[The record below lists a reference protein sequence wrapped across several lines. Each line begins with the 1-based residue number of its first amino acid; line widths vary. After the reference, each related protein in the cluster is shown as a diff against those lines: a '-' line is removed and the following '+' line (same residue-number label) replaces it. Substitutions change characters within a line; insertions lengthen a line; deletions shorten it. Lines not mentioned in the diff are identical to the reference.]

1 MCINQTSK
9 RVSSR
14 ARTRRVLR
22 VRVEGPC
29 VFYTEKTSKP
39 PEPRPLLRL
48 TRAHAVRSARD
59 AIGND
64 REVHLDLAPFFE
76 PVQLV
81 PSFNQR
87 VLHHAGGQP
96 AFRTAVTPL
105 SDLLARV
112 FAFAAELI
120 WPAEKPVV
128 ERANYFSG
136 QEQSLFVPS
145 LRDSVSFFAS
155 YPGLTPWAN

>member
-48 TRAHAVRSARD
+48 SRAHAVRAARD
-59 AIGND
+59 AIGHN
-64 REVHLDLAPFFE
+64 REINLDLAPFLKS
-76 PVQLV
+76 VQLV
-81 PSFNQR
+81 PGFNQR
-87 VLHHAGGQP
+87 VLHHAGSQTP
-96 AFRTAVTPL
+96 FRTAVTPL
-105 SDLLARV
+105 GDLLARV
-112 FAFAAELI
+112 LSFAAEFI
-120 WPAEKPVV
+120 RPADKPVV

-136 QEQSLFVPS
+136 QEQSLFAPS
-145 LRDSVSFFAS
+145 LRDSVRFLQP
-155 YPGLTPWAN
+155 YPGLRPGL